1 MAKRKKHKGVGGFDA
16 PIVIVRTPEQHR
28 AIIQPA
34 KVNPLPVVAEVPK
47 PPKSRKKKARL
58 PKQTGTSS
66 LQARMHL
73 LGYRVYADYL
83 ASPHWTDVRSR
94 WRAGNLFKGWVCHS
108 YGCDSKDG
116 LSLHHWTYERL
127 GREELSDLILV
138 CTACHKRIHGMER
151 RGVPLD
157 EATFK
162 VTGQQLRYLPNAA
175 AANAA

>member
-1 MAKRKKHKGVGGFDA
+1 MAQRKKYKGGGGFNV
-16 PIVIVRTPEQHR
+16 PLVVVRTPEQHR
-28 AIIQPA
+28 AIIQPTKGA
-34 KVNPLPVVAEVPK
+34 HPPSVVVLK
-47 PPKSRKKKARL
+47 PPESHKKKARL
-58 PKQTGTSS
+58 LKIANNGTSS

-83 ASPHWTDVRSR
+83 ASPHWLDVRSR

-127 GREELSDLILV
+127 GCEDLSDLILV

-151 RGVPLD
+151 RGMPLD

-162 VTGQQLRYLPNAA
+162 VTGQQLQYRAA
-175 AANAA
+175 